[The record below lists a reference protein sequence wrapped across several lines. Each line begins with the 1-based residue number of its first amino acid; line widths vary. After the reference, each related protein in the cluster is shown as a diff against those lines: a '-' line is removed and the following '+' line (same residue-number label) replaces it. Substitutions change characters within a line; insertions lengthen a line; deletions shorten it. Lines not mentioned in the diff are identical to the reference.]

1 MATQPDKDDEF
12 TFNFPDET
20 VIDTGGKDVEEPE
33 VEVIDDTPEE
43 DRNRGKMPQE
53 IVDELE
59 NDELDEYSEKVKI
72 RLKQMKRVWHDERR
86 EKERVFREQQE
97 AVAAAQRLLDE
108 NKRLRQT
115 LSQGE
120 GTLVATA
127 KQAAELEAAQA
138 KREYK
143 EAYESGDSDRLV
155 EAQDKLTNANYRLQ
169 QINNYRPTLQDED
182 FGVEI
187 PQPQIQ
193 APQIDP
199 KTRAWQERN
208 SWWGTDEE
216 MTASALGLHQKLER
230 ERGPQYVGSDEY
242 WSVIDTTMRRRFPE
256 YFGEEEPPDRGPRT
270 RSESRSAQVVAPASR
285 STSSKKVRLTAS
297 QVSIA
302 KRLGITPEQYA
313 RELVKTEQ

>member
-1 MATQPDKDDEF
+1 MATRPDDDEF

-33 VEVIDDTPEE
+33 IEVIDDTPEE
-43 DRNRGKMPQE
+43 DRGREPMPKE

-59 NDELDEYSEKVKI
+59 ADELEEYTDKVKT
-72 RLKQMKRVWHDERR
+72 RLKQMKKVWHDERR
-86 EKERVFREQQE
+86 EKERVLREQQE
-97 AVAAAQRLLDE
+97 ALSAAQRLLDE

-138 KREYK
+138 RREYK
-143 EAYESGDSDRLV
+143 EAYESGDSDKLV
-155 EAQDKLTNANYRLQ
+155 DAQDKLTNANYKLQ
-169 QINNYRPTLQDED
+169 QINNYQPVALQDDD
-182 FGVEI
+182 FGVQI

-199 KTRAWQERN
+199 KTAAWQERN

-242 WSVIDTTMRRRFPE
+242 WGVIDKTMRRRFPE
-256 YFGEEEPPDRGPRT
+256 YFGEEEPPARGPRT

-285 STSSKKVRLTAS
+285 STSAKKVRLTS
-297 QVSIA
+297 TQLSIA
-302 KRLGITPEQYA
+302 KRLGVTPEQYA
-313 RELVKTEQ
+313 REIVKMEQ